1 MKHLDLIPVANTCKK
16 MLYKGCL
23 LVGLVAACSLTAC
36 SDDDENSVAPVFPEL
51 QTISCNAGETKEFT
65 FEANTNWSL
74 ASTELWCKFVK
85 DDVESFVLSGKAGTQ
100 NITIRVTD
108 EAATVDEAS
117 VAKLELTMGSQTI
130 VIGEVT
136 RSAKGS
142 ELKIYDMEGNEL
154 EALTVGYD
162 DFEPFKVKANFH
174 FAVTGTPNWVEV
186 EGGSL
191 VGVSNQEVAGGLRV
205 IQDGTVEKYPVA
217 ATDNKMIVFSAE
229 DGKAS
234 FSFPLIYAGM
244 DPMDIDITLPEGTT
258 HPYNWAVS
266 MDGTT
271 FVQESSTG
279 ASSSSDVTFTN
290 RLVYTI
296 KAFNDKYVYLYGVPT
311 DGGAMNFSTTSDWLH
326 IGGEQGNVTLMADAG
341 QEERTVY
348 VLAFSQ
354 AELDAFNGDYSA
366 VWDGEDIAETYRNK
380 NLLIQLTQKNIVSTS
395 TEGQLFGTV
404 TDGYT
409 GTLLES
415 SLLYSGDRLAEYQSK
430 YGVSSVLEVTI
441 PSGTQSILVGINFE
455 LDTNA
460 GALQLFNAQGE
471 SAPSG
476 VNVEPYMGSD
486 ENMQIN
492 VTGLSDLSEDVL
504 VVASEMAS
512 SNEEARKV
520 MVVIHPTTQ
529 SGGDEEGDALVLSSM
544 MGEVIPCSAYTL
556 NDADALK
563 AAYSL
568 ESIWTTDAPQSTM
581 LAKLASGTQIDFSGV
596 RMYQYVWGETSF
608 EEIPNIN
615 GELETDYMGGV
626 MIYSGNEYGVS
637 GLFGKDVLIVIPD
650 TNGKKYGLTYAYWGS
665 F

>member
-162 DFEPFKVKANFH
+162 DFEPFTVKANFH

-244 DPMDIDITLPEGTT
+244 DPMDIDG
-258 HPYNWAVS
+258 
-266 MDGTT
+266 
-271 FVQESSTG
+271 STY
-279 ASSSSDVTFTN
+279 TN
-290 RLVYTI
+290 RIPFTVKVL
-296 KAFNDKYVYLYGVPT
+296 NDDYEFVYLEEWEDVSGTKNISLIDPSMLWLHCEGEKGDISLRVDENEPQYAGVP
-311 DGGAMNFSTTSDWLH
+311 A
-326 IGGEQGNVTLMADAG
+326 
-341 QEERTVY
+341 EERTGY
-348 VLAFSQ
+348 VLAFSR
-354 AELDAFNGDYSA
+354 AEYESIKENLEANIVENGDIKYAYQQS
-366 VWDGEDIAETYRNK
+366 
-380 NLLIQLTQKNIVSTS
+380 NLLIQITQKEQETTTGEQLVNSVTSGDGSTVIDFVAYTGENLSHYQSTYGVQSVTEINKPAMNTLITFAFEGVNIEAYDLS
-395 TEGQLFGTV
+395 TEEPVEVGGFELSGNYVGVDASIVGKKDIFFVVTEWVEAGTPRKAMV
-404 TDGYT
+404 IIHLSNVEEGGSEEPSEGVFSITNAST
-409 GTLLES
+409 AS
-415 SLLYSGDRLAEYQSK
+415 SVACTEYAGPSLDWFKQN
-430 YGVSSVLEVTI
+430 YGV
-441 PSGTQSILVGINFE
+441 
-455 LDTNA
+455 
-460 GALQLFNAQGE
+460 
-471 SAPSG
+471 
-476 VNVEPYMGSD
+476 
-486 ENMQIN
+486 
-492 VTGLSDLSEDVL
+492 
-504 VVASEMAS
+504 
-512 SNEEARKV
+512 
-520 MVVIHPTTQ
+520 
-529 SGGDEEGDALVLSSM
+529 
-544 MGEVIPCSAYTL
+544 
-556 NDADALK
+556 
-563 AAYSL
+563 
-568 ESIWTTDAPQSTM
+568 ESIWQVEKPTGSLDVALSTLGKTIASWDCYDFATESPISLTQDEIMDVNGDGSVINIWIGGAFVEHDVVFMVITDN
-581 LAKLASGTQIDFSGV
+581 SGV
-596 RMYQYVWGETSF
+596 
-608 EEIPNIN
+608 
-615 GELETDYMGGV
+615 
-626 MIYSGNEYGVS
+626 
-637 GLFGKDVLIVIPD
+637 
-650 TNGKKYGLTYAYWGS
+650 KYGLIVGTPAE
-665 F
+665 